1 MSSTF
6 SGLSRATTALWA
18 QQRGMDVT
26 GQNVANMNTVGYSRQ
41 RAELTSIGA
50 GIIPAVW
57 SVGDGVGSGVGVDQV
72 SRIRDVFLE
81 SRAQV
86 EHATQARLTVQSGA
100 LTEVEQA
107 FGEPG
112 DSGIQSMLSEMWA
125 GWGDVQNSPQDL
137 AARSQLLQRT
147 QTLVSGI
154 QTTAGALGKQWDAT
168 YESLGA
174 LVSEVN
180 AAVTSIAGYNRAIAR
195 GVQNDSPVNE
205 LLDERDAL
213 VLQLAD
219 KVGATSSAGA
229 NGTVDVRVGGTTL
242 VRGSSTISLAL
253 AGGHSL
259 TDVGTDPPRI
269 VTVPGGSAI
278 AADGTAGGQLQVLS
292 DIVPSYLD
300 KLDGFA
306 QELARVLN
314 AGQRA
319 GTDAA
324 GTGYLDADADGSP
337 DGGKPM
343 LGAGPGPGPVDLSA
357 VTAVNLRLRITDPK
371 DIAAASLADGVGGAS
386 LGGSNADAMSQLG
399 ETTGLDARYR
409 DLITGLGVQSAVSAR
424 DLGIRSVIA
433 GQVDASREAV
443 SGVNIDEEMTN
454 MLAFQHGYQAAGRL
468 VTAID
473 EMLDTLI
480 NRTGLVGL

>member
-18 QQRGMDVT
+18 HQRAMDVT

-41 RAELTSIGA
+41 RAELASMGA

-57 SVGDGVGSGVGVDQV
+57 SVGDGVGHGVSVDSIARV
-72 SRIRDVFLE
+72 RDAFLE

-107 FGEPG
+107 FREPG
-112 DSGIQSMLSEMWA
+112 DSGIQSMLSEVWA
-125 GWGDVQNSPQDL
+125 GWGDVQNSPQDP

-154 QTTAGALGKQWDAT
+154 QTTASALGKQWDST

-174 LVSEVN
+174 LVADVN
-180 AAVTSIAGYNRAIAR
+180 AAVSSIAGYNQAIAR
-195 GVQNDSPVNE
+195 GVQNGTPVNE
-205 LLDERDAL
+205 LMDKRDAL

-219 KVGATSSAGA
+219 KVGATSSAGD

-253 AGGHSL
+253 GGGHSL
-259 TDVGTDPPRI
+259 ADAGTNPPKI
-269 VTVPGGSAI
+269 VTDPGGSALSV
-278 AADGTAGGQLQVLS
+278 DGTAGGQLEVLS
-292 DIVPSYLD
+292 DIVPSYVA

-306 QELARVLN
+306 QDLANVLN
-314 AGQRA
+314 AGQKA

-324 GTGYLDADADGSP
+324 GNGYLATDGNGAP

-343 LGAGPGPGPVDLSA
+343 LGDGPGPGA
-357 VTAVNLRLRITDPK
+357 VVLTNITAANLRLRITDPK
-371 DIAAASLADGVGGAS
+371 DIAAASLADGVGGPS

-399 ETTGLDARYR
+399 ETTGLEARYR
-409 DLITGLGVQSAVSAR
+409 DLITGLGVQSAVSSR
-424 DLGIRSVIA
+424 NLGIQSVIA
-433 GQVDASREAV
+433 GQVDTSRESV

-480 NRTGLVGL
+480 NRTGMVGR